1 MYRSYPVYRSSIKEI
16 QNGFYKTEQE
26 AGNDLSICVLNLQLA

>member
-16 QNGFYKTEQE
+16 QNGFYKTEQ